1 MSSLDA
7 YMILSGLC
15 DMGYLSLAI
24 LLMCLYE
31 VCLIYLKNCDF
42 YFTNRSNEEEEK
54 CNSFRD
60 TLSSVA
66 QM

>member
-31 VCLIYLKNCDF
+31 VCLIYLKKIVIFISPTEAMKKKKNATHLETH
-42 YFTNRSNEEEEK
+42 Y
-54 CNSFRD
+54 
-60 TLSSVA
+60 LL
-66 QM
+66 